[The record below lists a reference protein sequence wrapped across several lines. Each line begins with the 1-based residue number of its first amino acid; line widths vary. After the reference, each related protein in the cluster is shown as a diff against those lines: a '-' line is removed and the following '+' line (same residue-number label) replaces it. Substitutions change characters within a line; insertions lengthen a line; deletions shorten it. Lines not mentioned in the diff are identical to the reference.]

1 MDGAS
6 HVLSI
11 PLLARWKHQGTR
23 YPLEQGLTHSNIG
36 FSNIGFQ
43 LTQFP
48 GKMAMERKGGRVSAL
63 GMLNKVFLHDCSW
76 TTVEIGSSARERFGG
91 VSRKPPWSKPRKIRV
106 TAWSTVWN
114 RYTVGR
120 PPLHQHLLASS
131 SLDGKCQ
138 WCPVPLR
145 GNCTMKIQCP
155 WIWGLT
161 HTVCRES
168 ALLERG
174 LAVNSLLAGWLACF
188 LACLATG
195 LQCGKW
201 VKWGGM

>member
-1 MDGAS
+1 
-6 HVLSI
+6 
-11 PLLARWKHQGTR
+11 
-23 YPLEQGLTHSNIG
+23 
-36 FSNIGFQ
+36 
-43 LTQFP
+43 
-48 GKMAMERKGGRVSAL
+48 MERKGGRVSAP
-63 GMLNKVFLHDCSW
+63 GMLSKVFCMTAAGQQW
-76 TTVEIGSSARERFGG
+76 KSAHQLDKGLGEYRANHHG
-91 VSRKPPWSKPRKIRV
+91 SKPRKIRV
-106 TAWSTVWN
+106 TAWSTAWN

-155 WIWGLT
+155 WIRGLT
-161 HTVCRES
+161 HIVSRES

-201 VKWGGM
+201 VKWGVSNIEACRLAGVHVERAWQ